1 MEQAAIDGIEV
12 EYELRGSGEPVVV
25 IHWGVS
31 ARWAEPLLAE
41 PILAERYRVLR
52 YHRVGFGRSSRVEGP
67 ISVAD
72 HAEHCRLL
80 LRQLGIERAHVVG
93 HSSSALIAL
102 QLALDAPGA
111 VQSLAL
117 MDAARPAPATEAQ
130 AAFVREV
137 AAAAIGRYRA
147 GDVAGAVDIWARGSS
162 ERATAPRSIGVCPAF
177 SRRSSPVRTHSSP
190 RSCRLCSSGRS
201 PRPMRAASHNPSL
214 PSSARTALRHSVSGG
229 TSCLPGC
236 RGSSR
241 STSPAPRTFFTSS
254 ARTRWPRRCPRSS
267 RDTPSNL
274 RAEIDVALTA
284 PLPH

>member
-52 YHRVGFGRSSRVEGP
+52 YHRVGFGGSSRVEGP
-67 ISVAD
+67 IGMAD

-80 LRQLGIERAHVVG
+80 LQQLGIERAHVVG

-102 QLALDAPGA
+102 QLALDAPDA

-117 MDAARPAPATEAQ
+117 MDAARPAPASEAQ

-147 GDVAGAVDIWARGSS
+147 GDVAGAVDIWARGVFGAGY
-162 ERATAPRSIGVCPAF
+162 RAPLDRG
-177 SRRSSPVRTHSSP
+177 
-190 RSCRLCSSGRS
+190 
-201 PRPMRAASHNPSL
+201 L
-214 PSSARTALRHSVSGG
+214 PGLQDAEAVGDGPTGSGG
-229 TSCLPGC
+229 THALGA
-236 RGSSR
+236 
-241 STSPAPRTFFTSS
+241 PAVG
-254 ARTRWPRRCPRSS
+254 
-267 RDTPSNL
+267 
-274 RAEIDVALTA
+274 RACD
-284 PLPH
+284 

>member
-12 EYELRGSGEPVVV
+12 EYELQGSGEPVVV

-80 LRQLGIERAHVVG
+80 LRQLGIEHAHVVG
-93 HSSSALIAL
+93 HSCSGLIAL

-117 MDAARPAPATEAQ
+117 MDARGLLPQRRLRRPSFARWQQRQSAGIARATSPARWTSGPGESRSGLLRPARSGLPGLFEEILACADTFFAQELPA
-130 AAFVREV
+130 VR
-137 AAAAIGRYRA
+137 
-147 GDVAGAVDIWARGSS
+147 
-162 ERATAPRSIGVCPAF
+162 
-177 SRRSSPVRTHSSP
+177 
-190 RSCRLCSSGRS
+190 SSGRS
-201 PRPMRAASHNPSL
+201 PRPMRATSHNPSL
-214 PSSARTALRHSVSGG
+214 PSSARTALQRSVSGG

-274 RAEIDVALTA
+274 RAKIDVASSA

>member
-80 LRQLGIERAHVVG
+80 LRQLGIGRAHVVG

-147 GDVAGAVDIWARGSS
+147 GDVPGAVDIWARGVFGAGY
-162 ERATAPRSIGVCPAF
+162 RAPLDRGLPGL

-214 PSSARTALRHSVSGG
+214 PSSVRTALRHSVSGG

-241 STSPAPRTFFTSS
+241 STSQAPRTFFTSS

>member
-1 MEQAAIDGIEV
+1 MDLAALDGIEV

-31 ARWAEPLLAE
+31 ARWAEPLLAQ

-52 YHRVGFGRSSRVEGP
+52 YHRVGFGGSSRVEGP
-67 ISVAD
+67 ISMAD

-80 LRQLGIERAHVVG
+80 LQQLGIERAHVVG

-102 QLALDAPGA
+102 QLALDAPDA

-117 MDAARPAPATEAQ
+117 MDAARPAPATDAQ

-147 GDVAGAVDIWARGSS
+147 GDVAGAVDIWARGVFGAGY
-162 ERATAPRSIGVCPAF
+162 RAPLDRGLPGVFEEILTCADTF
-177 SRRSSPVRTHSSP
+177 FA

-254 ARTRWPRRCPRSS
+254 ARTRWPRVCPRSS

-274 RAEIDVALTA
+274 RAEIDVASA
-284 PLPH
+284 ARPPH

>member
-1 MEQAAIDGIEV
+1 MKLAALDGIEV

-52 YHRVGFGRSSRVEGP
+52 YHRVGFGGSSRVEGP
-67 ISVAD
+67 ICMAD

-80 LRQLGIERAHVVG
+80 LQQLGIERAHVVG

-102 QLALDAPGA
+102 QLALDAPDA

-117 MDAARPAPATEAQ
+117 MDAARPAPQRMLRRPSFARWRQRQSAGIARATSP
-130 AAFVREV
+130 
-137 AAAAIGRYRA
+137 
-147 GDVAGAVDIWARGSS
+147 ARWISGPGESS

-177 SRRSSPVRTHSSP
+177 SRRSSPVRTHSSA

-241 STSPAPRTFFTSS
+241 STSPGATHLLHIERPHEMAEGLSSFFARHPLEPSS
-254 ARTRWPRRCPRSS
+254 
-267 RDTPSNL
+267 
-274 RAEIDVALTA
+274 
-284 PLPH
+284 

>member
-1 MEQAAIDGIEV
+1 MKLAAIDGFEV

-52 YHRVGFGRSSRVEGP
+52 YHRVGFGGSSRVEGP
-67 ISVAD
+67 ICMAD

-80 LRQLGIERAHVVG
+80 LQQLGIERAHVVG

-102 QLALDAPGA
+102 QLALDAPDA

-147 GDVAGAVDIWARGSS
+147 GDVAGAVDIWARGVFGAGYRAPLDRGLPGLFKEILDCADTFFAQELPAVQQWSFAETDARRIAQPVLAVLGENSAPTFRERRDLLLAWLPRVEPFNLPGATHLLHIERPHEMAEALSS
-162 ERATAPRSIGVCPAF
+162 FFARHPLE
-177 SRRSSPVRTHSSP
+177 
-190 RSCRLCSSGRS
+190 
-201 PRPMRAASHNPSL
+201 
-214 PSSARTALRHSVSGG
+214 PSS
-229 TSCLPGC
+229 
-236 RGSSR
+236 
-241 STSPAPRTFFTSS
+241 
-254 ARTRWPRRCPRSS
+254 
-267 RDTPSNL
+267 
-274 RAEIDVALTA
+274 
-284 PLPH
+284 